1 MTPIE
6 IIALILAV
14 VVAVKLLVIMIKPK
28 AWMNVVEVVYRKPTL
43 LMVVSLIL
51 AAVVLY
57 YLDFAGITIVQIFAV
72 MVFFA
77 LLAAM
82 TASAYAK
89 EIIVLARKM
98 LKDKSVL
105 KKAWLALVVWIVL
118 VVWVLYTLFA

>member
-1 MTPIE
+1 M
-6 IIALILAV
+6 
-14 VVAVKLLVIMIKPK
+14 KLLVIMIKPK

>member
-28 AWMNVVEVVYRKPTL
+28 AWMNVVDVVYRKPTL